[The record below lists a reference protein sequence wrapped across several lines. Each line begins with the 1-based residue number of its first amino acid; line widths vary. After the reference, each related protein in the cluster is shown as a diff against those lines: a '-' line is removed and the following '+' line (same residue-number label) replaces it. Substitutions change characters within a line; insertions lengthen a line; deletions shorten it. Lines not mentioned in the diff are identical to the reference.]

1 MLLGRVALPYWAGFV
16 WRSERSTL
24 LLPNSLS
31 FDSGCFG
38 FISLCLGLPI
48 SLYLLPPP
56 WWLSNKDSS
65 RNAGHLYF
73 IPGLGRSPGVGNATH
88 SSVLA
93 WKISWTEE
101 PGGLQSMESQSGT
114 RLSTHGIHSTPT
126 SPSFFLSLTFYFPLF
141 LIFSHIICHFDF
153 LLTHKYN

>member
-38 FISLCLGLPI
+38 FVSLCLDLPI

-65 RNAGHLYF
+65 CNAGHLYF
-73 IPGLGRSPGVGNATH
+73 IPGLGRSTGVGNATH

-93 WKISWTEE
+93 WEISWTEE
-101 PGGLQSMESQSGT
+101 PGGLQSMESQRVGHDWAHMEYAV
-114 RLSTHGIHSTPT
+114 LPLLHL
-126 SPSFFLSLTFYFPLF
+126 SFFPSPFISLYFSFSLILSVT
-141 LIFSHIICHFDF
+141 LIF
-153 LLTHKYN
+153 Y

>member
-1 MLLGRVALPYWAGFV
+1 MLLGRVAVPYWAGFV

-38 FISLCLGLPI
+38 FISLCLDLPI

-65 RNAGHLYF
+65 HNAGHLYF

-93 WKISWTEE
+93 WEISWTEE
-101 PGGLQSMESQSGT
+101 PGGLQSMESQRVGHDWAHMEVLPLLH
-114 RLSTHGIHSTPT
+114 LSFFP
-126 SPSFFLSLTFYFPLF
+126 SPSISLYFSLYFILSVT
-141 LIFSHIICHFDF
+141 LIF
-153 LLTHKYN
+153 Y